1 MTRER
6 IDELVSLVLEA
17 RGRKGFSV
25 TISIEKLYEE
35 IHVFTVKPRNGIN
48 STFYTT
54 SEFYKAEDKQVI
66 RHGDIL
72 HIYDPNLTEA
82 EKHIRRL
89 LK

>member
-1 MTRER
+1 MTSQR
-6 IDELVSLVLEA
+6 INDLISLVLEA
-17 RGRKGFSV
+17 RDKNGISIS
-25 TISIEKLYEE
+25 ISIEKLYEE
-35 IHVFTVKPRNGIN
+35 IHVFTVKPSNGID

>member
-1 MTRER
+1 MTSQR
-6 IDELVSLVLEA
+6 INDLISLVLEA
-17 RGRKGFSV
+17 RDKNGISIS
-25 TISIEKLYEE
+25 ISIEKLYEE
-35 IHVFTVKPRNGIN
+35 IHVFTVKPINGID

>member
-1 MTRER
+1 MTSQR
-6 IDELVSLVLEA
+6 INDLISMVLEA
-17 RGRKGFSV
+17 RDKNGISIS
-25 TISIEKLYEE
+25 ISIEKRYEE
-35 IHVFTVKPRNGIN
+35 IHVFTTKPRNGID

>member
-1 MTRER
+1 MTSQR
-6 IDELVSLVLEA
+6 INDLISLVLEA
-17 RGRKGFSV
+17 RDKNGISIS
-25 TISIEKLYEE
+25 ISIEKLYEE
-35 IHVFTVKPRNGIN
+35 IHVFTVKPRNGID

>member
-1 MTRER
+1 MTSQR
-6 IDELVSLVLEA
+6 INDLISLVLEA
-17 RGRKGFSV
+17 RDKNGISIS
-25 TISIEKLYEE
+25 ISIEKLYEE
-35 IHVFTVKPRNGIN
+35 IHVFTVKPENGID